1 MKASIPKKILET
13 VGILIEKGYE
23 AFVVG
28 GCVRDL
34 LIEKK
39 PKDWDI
45 ATNAKPEDL
54 EKIFPKT
61 FYNNS
66 YGTVTVVWEEEQDE
80 SLKKIEIT
88 PFRQESSYS
97 DKRHPDKVIF
107 SGNIEDDLSRRDFT
121 INAIAYEINKR
132 QFIDPF
138 KGQND
143 LKDKIIRS
151 VGNSKKRFS
160 EDALRLIRA
169 VRFATILNFSIEEET
184 FTSIKKMALLIDKI
198 AIERIR
204 DEFSKIILSDNPKR
218 GIELLDESNLLKYI
232 VPELRTGIGIEQ
244 NEAHAYDV
252 WEHTLRTVQHAANR
266 NWSFHV
272 RLAALFHDI
281 AKPETRRWSN
291 EKNNWTF
298 YGHDV
303 VGSRVTESVLKK
315 LKYPKETIEIV
326 SKLVRFHLFFS
337 DVDKITMSAVRRLIR
352 NVGKEHIWELM
363 NVRACDRIGTG
374 RPKEAPYRLR
384 KFESMIEE
392 ALRDPISVSMLKI
405 DGNKLM
411 KVTREK
417 PGPKIGAVLS
427 VLLEE
432 VLEDPQ
438 KNNEKYLEDK
448 ALVLS
453 KMSFNELRALSEN
466 AKKKSSEIEEGNIK
480 DIRKKHWVQ

>member
-1 MKASIPKKILET
+1 MKVSIPEKILET
-13 VGILIEKGYE
+13 VGILTQKEYE
-23 AFVVG
+23 AFIVG

-34 LIEKK
+34 LLGKK

-66 YGTVTVVWEEEQDE
+66 YGTVTIVWEEEKDE
-80 SLKKIEIT
+80 TLKNIEIT
-88 PFRQESSYS
+88 PFRKESSYS
-97 DKRHPDKVIF
+97 DKRHPDTVVF
-107 SGNIEDDLSRRDFT
+107 AGTIEDDLSRRDFT
-121 INAIAYEINKR
+121 VNAIAYEVQKGQI
-132 QFIDPF
+132 IDPF
-138 KGQND
+138 KGQKD

-151 VGNSKKRFS
+151 VGDPEKRFS
-160 EDALRLIRA
+160 EDALRLMRA
-169 VRFATILNFSIEEET
+169 VRFATVLDFSIEKET
-184 FTSIKKMALLIDKI
+184 LDNIKKMAQTIEKI

-218 GIELLDESNLLKYI
+218 GFELLNECGLLKY
-232 VPELRTGIGIEQ
+232 VLPELQTGIGIEQ

-252 WEHTLRTVQHAANR
+252 WEHTLRTVQHSAKR
-266 NWSFHV
+266 NWPFHV

-303 VGSRVTESVLKK
+303 VGSRVTKSVLKR
-315 LKYPKETIEIV
+315 LKYPKETVEVV

-337 DVDKITMSAVRRLIR
+337 DVDKITMSAVRRLIK
-352 NVGKEHIWELM
+352 NVGKEYIWDLM

-392 ALRDPISVSMLKI
+392 ALRDPISVGMLSI
-405 DGNKLM
+405 DGNKIM
-411 KVTREK
+411 EVTREK
-417 PGPKIGAVLS
+417 PGPKIGAILNI
-427 VLLEE
+427 LLDQ

-438 KNNEKYLEDK
+438 KNKDDYLKSETLK
-448 ALVLS
+448 LS
-453 KMSFNELRALSEN
+453 KMSFSELSALSEK
-466 AKKKSSEIEEGNIK
+466 ARRKSKEIEKLKIK